1 LCRKVRLSSE
11 RRVPVESYKRIIID
25 DIRQH
30 IPSGEITLEVPPDRK
45 LGDLALPCFPFAPL
59 LRKSPAAIAADL
71 KDRIGEHEFIDRT
84 EVVGG
89 YLNFYLNRAVV
100 IRNAVNAIC
109 SEGRSYGSS
118 GRGRGKRA
126 LVEHTSINPNASPHV
141 GRARNALIGDSIVR
155 MLRFEGYEVEVHYF
169 VNDVG
174 KQIAML
180 VLGAEGR
187 GSVTFDDLLKV
198 YVDINRRVE
207 EDPELE
213 KKVFALLSRLES
225 GDEEAIRDFRRVV
238 DICIEG
244 QTRILGELGI
254 RYDVFKYESDYVAE
268 GVTGEILERL
278 QATGKLEKDT
288 DGRFVLN
295 LEDYDLPSRAPYVV
309 LTRAD
314 GTSLYPLRDIAYT
327 IDKVATGCD
336 PNIVVLGEDQKL
348 YFQQVRAALDILGY
362 AAPVSIHYSF
372 VLLPDGKMSTRQGTV
387 VLLED
392 FMKEAVAKATEEMA
406 KRHGQ
411 ADEAIA
417 KAVAYGAVKYAILKV
432 ANERNVAFDWESA
445 LSFEGDTGP
454 YLQYCHARINSIIR
468 RAGGDLPTGA
478 DFSAL
483 TEDIEF
489 ELAKELAQFPTA
501 VSQAVDE
508 FSPHIVAGATYRVAR
523 AFSTFYSQ
531 CPVLN
536 ADDEKMRDARLLLC
550 ASVKQVIGNGMSLL
564 GIDPVESM

>member
-1 LCRKVRLSSE
+1 M
-11 RRVPVESYKRIIID
+11 P
-25 DIRQH
+25 
-30 IPSGEITLEVPPDRK
+30 
-45 LGDLALPCFPFAPL
+45 
-59 LRKSPAAIAADL
+59 
-71 KDRIGEHEFIDRT
+71 
-84 EVVGG
+84 
-89 YLNFYLNRAVV
+89 RASHW
-100 IRNAVNAIC
+100 IF
-109 SEGRSYGSS
+109 GS
-118 GRGRGKRA
+118 GRGKRA

-187 GSVTFDDLLKV
+187 SSVTFDELLGV
-198 YVDINRRVE
+198 YVDINRRVQ

-213 KKVFALLSRLES
+213 KSVFALLSRLES
-225 GDEEAIRDFRRVV
+225 GDEDTIRSFRQIV
-238 DICIEG
+238 DICIDG

-254 RYDVFKYESDYVAE
+254 RYDVFKYESDYVSG
-268 GVTGEILERL
+268 GVTGEILDRL
-278 QATGKLEKDT
+278 HATGKLEKDT

-295 LEDYDLPSRAPYVV
+295 LEGYDLPSRAPYVV

-327 IDKVATGCD
+327 IDKVLTGCF

-362 AAPVSIHYSF
+362 SAPVSIHYSF

-406 KRHGQ
+406 KRHGE
-411 ADEAIA
+411 ADDAIA

-432 ANERNVAFDWESA
+432 ANERNVTFDWESA

-454 YLQYCHARINSIIR
+454 YLQYCHARINSIMR
-468 RAGGDLPTGA
+468 RAGGELPAGA
-478 DFSAL
+478 DFSVL

-489 ELAKELAQFPTA
+489 ELAKELAQFPSA
-501 VSQAVDE
+501 VSQAVAE
-508 FSPHIVAGATYRVAR
+508 CSPHIVANATARVAR
-523 AFSTFYSQ
+523 AFSTFYNQ

-536 ADDEKMRDARLLLC
+536 ADDVNVRDARLLLC

>member
-1 LCRKVRLSSE
+1 M
-11 RRVPVESYKRIIID
+11 ESYKRIIID
-25 DIRQH
+25 DIKQH
-30 IPSGEITLEVPPDRK
+30 VPSAEVSLEVPPDPK

-59 LRKSPAAIAADL
+59 LKKSPAAIAADL
-71 KDRIGEHEFIDRT
+71 KGKIGQHDFIENV

-89 YLNFYLNRAVV
+89 YLNFHLNRTTV
-100 IRNAVNAIC
+100 IRDTVNAILA
-109 SEGRSYGSS
+109 EGQSYGSS
-118 GRGRGKRA
+118 GSGRGKRA

-187 GSVTFDDLLKV
+187 SSVTFDELLGV
-198 YVDINRRVE
+198 YVDINRRVQ

-213 KKVFALLSRLES
+213 KSVFALLSKLES
-225 GDEEAIRDFRRVV
+225 GDEDTIKSFRQIV
-238 DICIEG
+238 DICIDG

-254 RYDVFKYESDYVAE
+254 RYDVFKYESDYVSG
-268 GVTGEILERL
+268 GVTGEILDRL
-278 QATGKLEKDT
+278 HATGKLEKDT

-295 LEDYDLPSRAPYVV
+295 LEGYDLPSRAPYVV

-327 IDKVATGCD
+327 IDKVLTGCF

-362 AAPVSIHYSF
+362 SAPVSIHYSF

-406 KRHGQ
+406 KRHGE
-411 ADEAIA
+411 ADDAIA

-432 ANERNVAFDWESA
+432 ANERNVTFDWESA

-454 YLQYCHARINSIIR
+454 YLQYCHARINSIMR
-468 RAGGDLPTGA
+468 RAGGELPAGA
-478 DFSAL
+478 DFSVL

-489 ELAKELAQFPTA
+489 ELAKELAQFPSA
-501 VSQAVDE
+501 VSQAVAE
-508 FSPHIVAGATYRVAR
+508 CSPHIVANATARVAR
-523 AFSTFYSQ
+523 AFSTFYNQ

-536 ADDEKMRDARLLLC
+536 ADDVNVRDARLLLC

>member
-1 LCRKVRLSSE
+1 M
-11 RRVPVESYKRIIID
+11 ESYKRIIID
-25 DIRQH
+25 DIKQH
-30 IPSGEITLEVPPDRK
+30 VPSAEVSLEVPPDPK

-59 LRKSPAAIAADL
+59 LKKSPAAIAADL
-71 KDRIGEHEFIDRT
+71 KGKIGQHDFIENV

-89 YLNFYLNRAVV
+89 YLNFHLNRTTV
-100 IRNAVNAIC
+100 IRDTVNAILA
-109 SEGRSYGSS
+109 EGQSYGSS
-118 GRGRGKRA
+118 GSGRGKRA

-187 GSVTFDDLLKV
+187 SSVTFDELLGV
-198 YVDINRRVE
+198 YVDINRRVQ

-213 KKVFALLSRLES
+213 KSVFALLSKLES
-225 GDEEAIRDFRRVV
+225 GDEDTIKSFRQIV
-238 DICIEG
+238 DICIDG

-254 RYDVFKYESDYVAE
+254 RYDVFKHESDYVSG
-268 GVTGEILERL
+268 GVTGEILDRL
-278 QATGKLEKDT
+278 HATGKLEKDT
-288 DGRFVLN
+288 DDRFVLN
-295 LEDYDLPSRAPYVV
+295 LEGYDLPSRAPYVV

-327 IDKVATGCD
+327 IDKVLTGCF

-362 AAPVSIHYSF
+362 SAPVSIHYSF

-406 KRHGQ
+406 KRHGE
-411 ADEAIA
+411 ADDAIA

-432 ANERNVAFDWESA
+432 ANERNVTFDWESA

-454 YLQYCHARINSIIR
+454 YLQYCHARINSIMR
-468 RAGGDLPTGA
+468 RAGGELPAGA
-478 DFSAL
+478 DFSVL

-489 ELAKELAQFPTA
+489 ELAKELAQFPSA
-501 VSQAVDE
+501 VSQAVAE
-508 FSPHIVAGATYRVAR
+508 CSPHIVANATARVAR
-523 AFSTFYSQ
+523 AFSTFYNQ

-536 ADDEKMRDARLLLC
+536 ADDVNVRDARLLLC